1 MLYSFTVLGLVDG
14 AGILSGLS
22 VQFQET
28 RCASRRSIKTGFPGP
43 NWRARPHKVL
53 GQARFLH
60 GDGNYYVKARL
71 HFSSPFRDGNLS
83 GDPAICAIFVKKIT
97 GSLVSLKARPG
108 DTILSLKQKIRD
120 TEGIPL
126 ANQRLVF
133 KGRELFD
140 GRKLY
145 ESNIF
150 DGAYVDL
157 QSRN

>member
-1 MLYSFTVLGLVDG
+1 MRIRNISNSVIQLPQLKQQASSLKFFQNCTVVNLDFALD
-14 AGILSGLS
+14 AELL
-22 VQFQET
+22 
-28 RCASRRSIKTGFPGP
+28 
-43 NWRARPHKVL
+43 
-53 GQARFLH
+53 
-60 GDGNYYVKARL
+60 KAVYK
-71 HFSSPFRDGNLS
+71 STM
-83 GDPAICAIFVKKIT
+83 KKIT
-97 GSLVSLKARPG
+97 GSLVSLKARPS

-157 QSRN
+157 LLRSAGSN